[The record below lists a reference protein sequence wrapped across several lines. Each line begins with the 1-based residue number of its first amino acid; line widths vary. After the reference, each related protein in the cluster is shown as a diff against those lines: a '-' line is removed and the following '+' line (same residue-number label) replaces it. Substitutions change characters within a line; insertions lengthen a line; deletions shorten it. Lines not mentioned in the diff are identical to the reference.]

1 MARVMILRFRITERA
16 ATKFWAHRITR
27 EQVVSMLQ
35 NRWITT
41 RNRKSQ
47 VSDYLLIGRDDSGR
61 CITVPIMATEDPM
74 VWRPI
79 TAWYCKPSEA
89 AKLR

>member
-1 MARVMILRFRITERA
+1 LIQLLGNGPVITKNRRGHA
-16 ATKFWAHRITR
+16 AP
-27 EQVVSMLQ
+27 
-35 NRWITT
+35 
-41 RNRKSQ
+41 
-47 VSDYLLIGRDDSGR
+47 YLLIGRDDSGR
-61 CITVPIMATEDPM
+61 CIAVPVLSTHVRY